1 MLQSLSR
8 LPKWMFLA
16 SAVVALIF
24 IGGILAFL
32 IEPSTFKTIGD
43 GWWWA
48 LVTISTLGYGDL
60 VPVTTEG
67 RLLSAGLLVIGA
79 GLLSSYFLMFAAF
92 VLQTHQSFREGAAT
106 YSKTDHVIIVGGTRG
121 QGIFFPVLR
130 MTRL

>member
-1 MLQSLSR
+1 MLQPLSR

-48 LVTISTLGYGDL
+48 LVTITTLL
-60 VPVTTEG
+60 IKASPQ
-67 RLLSAGLLVIGA
+67 
-79 GLLSSYFLMFAAF
+79 SSQVQDRHNQMLIY
-92 VLQTHQSFREGAAT
+92 
-106 YSKTDHVIIVGGTRG
+106 
-121 QGIFFPVLR
+121 
-130 MTRL
+130 